1 MSVYLSDIP
10 FEQAWQRWI
19 QAIAD
24 AGINGVLGTEFIPLD
39 ENAVGRTLAEPVW
52 AKISSPH
59 YHSAAMDG
67 FAVQSS
73 ETVTAL
79 PSNPVRLNVKTQAIY
94 VDTGDPLPE
103 STNAV
108 VPIEQVGSF
117 DDSGTPASNIRNPKY
132 IEIRAAVAPWSFVR
146 LLGEDIVATQ
156 LVLSAGHAIRPVD
169 LGAMAACGHTQILV
183 SRKPR
188 VAILPTGTELI
199 PVGAEI
205 RSGSIIEFNSIVLA
219 GQINL
224 WGGKATRFP
233 VQKDDFEAIKRQ
245 VLSAAQDHDLVLINA
260 GSSAGSEDYS
270 SAVVESLGELLVHG
284 ISIRP
289 GHPVIL
295 GMINVNPT
303 RKVPIIGVPGY
314 PVSAAMTG
322 EILIQPT
329 LALWT
334 GQKMPIVDLIS
345 ARLTHK
351 INSPAG
357 DDDYIRM
364 VAGKVSGVMVAAPL
378 PRGAGVINSLV
389 KADGITI
396 LPRGIQGLESGSQVT
411 VRLYRHPEE
420 LDKTIF
426 LSGSHDL
433 TLDVLADELFQKGVR
448 LVSTN
453 IGSLGGLVALRRGEA
468 HAAGSHL
475 LDPDSGEYNLSYIQ
489 QYLDG
494 RKVAV
499 VHWAE
504 RIQGLIVQKGNPKHI
519 RSLSDIAGQQVS
531 FVNRQRGAGTRVLL
545 DYHLKRL
552 GINSADISGYDQE
565 EYTHLAVAAAV
576 SSDRAD
582 CGMGIASAASA
593 LDLDFVPLYNETYE
607 LIIPEEYLAD
617 PLLDALM
624 QTARDPIFQARL
636 SFLPGYSITK
646 MGTIRVVL

>member
-1 MSVYLSDIP
+1 MSVYLTDIP
-10 FEQAWQRWI
+10 LEQAWQRWI
-19 QAIAD
+19 QALNE
-24 AGINGVLGTEFIPLD
+24 AGINGVLGSELIPLD
-39 ENAVGRTLAEPVW
+39 ENAVGRILAEPVW

-67 FAVQSS
+67 FAIRSS
-73 ETVTAL
+73 DTASAL
-79 PSNPVRLNVKTQAIY
+79 PSRSVRLNIKTQAVY

-103 STNAV
+103 FANAV
-108 VPIEQVGSF
+108 IPIEQVDSFEESGSK
-117 DDSGTPASNIRNPKY
+117 ASNIREPKY
-132 IEIRAAVAPWSFVR
+132 IEIRASVPPWSFVR
-146 LLGEDIVATQ
+146 LMGEDIVATQ
-156 LVLSAGHAIRPVD
+156 LVLSAGNAIRPVD

-188 VAILPTGTELI
+188 VAIIPTGTELI
-199 PVGAEI
+199 PVGEEV
-205 RSGSIIEFNSIVLA
+205 RVGSIIEFNSIVLA

-224 WGGKATRFP
+224 WGGDASRFS
-233 VQKDDFEAIKRQ
+233 VQEDNFEKIKSQ
-245 VLSAAQDHDLVLINA
+245 VWSVAQNHDLILINA

-270 SAVVESLGELLVHG
+270 STVIESLGQLLVHG
-284 ISIRP
+284 IAIRP

-295 GMINVNPT
+295 GMIQVTET

-329 LALWT
+329 LAIWT
-334 GQKMPIVDLIS
+334 GQKMPIVDSIS

-351 INSPAG
+351 INSPPG

-364 VAGKVSGVMVAAPL
+364 VAGKVGGVMVAAPL

-396 LPRGIQGLESGSQVT
+396 LPRGTQGLEAGSQVT
-411 VRLYRHPEE
+411 VRLYRHPTE
-420 LDKTIF
+420 LEKTLF

-453 IGSLGGLVALRRGEA
+453 VGSLGGLVALRRGEA

-475 LDPDSGEYNLSYIQ
+475 LDPETGEYNLSYIR

-504 RIQGLIVQKGNPKHI
+504 RLQGLIVQKGNPKNI
-519 RSLSDIAGQQVS
+519 QSLPDISGQRVD

-545 DYHLKRL
+545 DYHLKKL
-552 GINSADISGYDQE
+552 GIGSDTISGYDQE

-576 SSDRAD
+576 SSNRAD
-582 CGMGIASAASA
+582 CGLGIASAANA
-593 LDLDFVPLYNETYE
+593 LDLDFIPLYNETYE
-607 LIIPEEYLAD
+607 LIIPEDYLAD
-617 PLLDALM
+617 PLLLTLLD
-624 QTARDPIFQARL
+624 TAQSPVFQKRL
-636 SFLPGYSITK
+636 SILPGYSISK
-646 MGTIRVVL
+646 MGKIRIIL

>member
-1 MSVYLSDIP
+1 MSVYLTDIP
-10 FEQAWQRWI
+10 FDQAWQRWI
-19 QAIAD
+19 QALSE
-24 AGINGVLGTEFIPLD
+24 AGINGVLGTELIPLD
-39 ENAVGRTLAEPVW
+39 ENSVGRILAEPVW

-67 FAVQSS
+67 FAVHSS
-73 ETVTAL
+73 DTATAL
-79 PSNPVRLNVKTQAIY
+79 PSKPVRLNMRSQANY

-108 VPIEQVGSF
+108 IPIEQVDSF
-117 DDSGTPASNIRNPKY
+117 DELGTQATNIRNPKY
-132 IEIRAAVAPWSFVR
+132 IEIRAAVSPWSFVR

-169 LGAMAACGHTQILV
+169 LGAMAACGHAQILV
-183 SRKPR
+183 TRNPR
-188 VAILPTGTELI
+188 VAILPTGTELV
-199 PVGAEI
+199 PVGAEA

-233 VQKDDFEAIKRQ
+233 VQKDDFEEIKQQ
-245 VLSAAQDHDLVLINA
+245 VWSAAQDHDLVLVNA

-270 SAVVESLGELLVHG
+270 SVVVESLGELLVHG
-284 ISIRP
+284 IAIRP

-295 GMINVNPT
+295 GMIKVNET

-329 LALWT
+329 LAIWT

-345 ARLTHK
+345 AKLTHK
-351 INSPAG
+351 VNSPAG

-364 VAGKVSGVMVAAPL
+364 VAGKVAGVMLAAPL

-396 LPRGIQGLESGSQVT
+396 FPRGTQGLEAGSQVT
-411 VRLYRHPEE
+411 VRLFRHPKE
-420 LDKTIF
+420 LEKTVF

-433 TLDVLADELFQKGVR
+433 TLDVLADELFQKGIR

-453 IGSLGGLVALRRGEA
+453 VGSLGGLVALRRGEA

-475 LDPDSGEYNLSYIQ
+475 LDPETGEYNLSYIR

-504 RIQGLIVQKGNPKHI
+504 RIQGLIVQKGNPKNI
-519 RSLSDIAGQQVS
+519 QALSDITSQQVS

-545 DYHLKRL
+545 DYHLKKL
-552 GINSADISGYDQE
+552 GLNSTDISGYDQE

-576 SSDRAD
+576 SSNRAD
-582 CGMGIASAASA
+582 CGLGIASAASA
-593 LDLDFVPLYNETYE
+593 LDLDFIPLFNETYE

-617 PLLDALM
+617 PPLHVLLE
-624 QTARDPIFQARL
+624 TAQDPAFQARL
-636 SFLPGYSITK
+636 SILPGYSITK
-646 MGTIRVVL
+646 MGTIRTIL